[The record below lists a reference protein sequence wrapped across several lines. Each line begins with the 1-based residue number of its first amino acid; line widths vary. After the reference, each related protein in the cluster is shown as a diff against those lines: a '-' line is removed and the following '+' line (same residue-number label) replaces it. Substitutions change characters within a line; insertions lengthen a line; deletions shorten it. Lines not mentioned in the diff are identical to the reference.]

1 MKNQKKRPKGVRVSF
16 FSYLRALNMEYA
28 KKININFKN
37 RKKIN
42 GYAGEN

>member
-1 MKNQKKRPKGVRVSF
+1 MKKKDQKVSESLF
-16 FSYLRALNMEYA
+16 FRIFVLLIWNMQ

>member
-1 MKNQKKRPKGVRVSF
+1 MKKKDQKVSESLF